1 MFSSSHLEQ
10 DVRLPNQ
17 LLQLRPQP
25 TNQNIVRCPLVPPA
39 SAARLSPCDHICD
52 QQMITFVREK
62 FSAPSPPPGRQQTTS
77 SFSWR
82 RIGELTLAD
91 YVTQNAAHTIFLCN
105 RLETGFLYQSTR
117 ARLSS
122 VWWATVC
129 LTVHNRY
136 AISRVM
142 RELYSL
148 CNKIYQ
154 TLKSCHK

>member
-117 ARLSS
+117 TPPVQPMMSS
-122 VWWATVC
+122 TVC
-129 LTVHNRY
+129 LTVHNGY
-136 AISRVM
+136 AISRHARAVQFM
-142 RELYSL
+142 
-148 CNKIYQ
+148 
-154 TLKSCHK
+154 